1 MGYGGG
7 SALVFLVDTLFAL
20 YIIVLLLRVLL
31 QFTHAD
37 FRNPVSQFVYQV
49 TNPPLR
55 PLSAVIPRWRH
66 LDIPAIV
73 FALLLCALNIQIDGW
88 FFPQLNTGMPAALW
102 LPVLKLVVMLC
113 DLYTFSIII
122 QAILSWVAPGTHSSG
137 TAVLWSINEPV
148 LRPVR
153 ERVPLIGGLDISPVI
168 VIIGLQVV
176 SRLIPIAPLLR

>member
-1 MGYGGG
+1 MGYGGS
-7 SALVFLVDTLFAL
+7 SALVFLIDTLFAL

-55 PLSAVIPRWRH
+55 PISAVIPRWRH
-66 LDIPAIV
+66 LDIPAV
-73 FALLLCALNIQIDGW
+73 LLALLLCAINIQIGGW
-88 FFPQLNTGMPAALW
+88 FYPQLNTGMPLAVG
-102 LPVLKLVVMLC
+102 LPLLKLLVMLF

-122 QAILSWVAPGTHSSG
+122 QAILSWVAPGMHSPA
-137 TAVLWSINEPV
+137 TAVLWSINEPI

-153 ERVPLIGGLDISPVI
+153 ERIPLIGGLDLSPIV
-168 VIIGLQVV
+168 VIIALQVF
-176 SRLIPIAPLLR
+176 SRLIPLHPLLR